1 MRFDFSI
8 SHVPG
13 KFMLIPDY
21 MSRLSGHREVSC
33 LEKQQSYETESYVKL
48 IIDQLPATDQ
58 RLQEIGSAQ
67 KCDSV
72 CKELILLTQQGWPR
86 EKCKVKEI
94 ARLRGQL
101 VVNLGLLMKGNAL
114 FIPTALRQDMLSK
127 IHGAHQGIV
136 KCKERARDA
145 VWWPGINTDIEK
157 LVNSCDICAKSQNDH
172 AETMISGD
180 FPSRPW
186 KKLGSDLFYFNGQN
200 YEGHLKITDQWVITF
215 IYIDVRI

>member
-1 MRFDFSI
+1 MF
-8 SHVPG
+8 G
-13 KFMLIPDY
+13 K
-21 MSRLSGHREVSC
+21 
-33 LEKQQSYETESYVKL
+33 KQQSHETESYVKL

-72 CKELILLTQQGWPR
+72 CKELILLTQQGWPC

-94 ARLRGQL
+94 AREYWSLRGQL

-145 VWWPGINTDIEK
+145 VWWPGIK
-157 LVNSCDICAKSQNDH
+157 YGPRKA
-172 AETMISGD
+172 G
-180 FPSRPW
+180 
-186 KKLGSDLFYFNGQN
+186 
-200 YEGHLKITDQWVITF
+200 
-215 IYIDVRI
+215 